1 MTNFLEILT
10 ASDSDLVK
18 LFYKVNVDTKSDF
31 ILRINNVA
39 TSLGLNHTQLI
50 CALAFNPNIENLT
63 DIHSLL
69 GFRSF
74 KVLDYRNEELF
85 TTDAYFQLAI
95 DNILDL
101 YSVILEDEDVVTKV
115 RKLLP
120 RRLEV
125 IENKI
130 EKKEEPNHVMSY
142 RMEINSLY
150 SLQIADKE
158 FADMRLKLNIGQHR
172 IYSGELKA
180 IIEAGYYPA
189 NNLFFMDS
197 LSPLEKKF
205 LIDELD
211 IPKEI
216 IINRLQNQNITS
228 EERNILEDCI

>member
-1 MTNFLEILT
+1 MANFLEILT
-10 ASDSDLVK
+10 ASDTDLVK
-18 LFYKVNVDTKSDF
+18 IFYKVNIDTKQDF
-31 ILRINNVA
+31 ILKINNIA
-39 TSLGLNHTQLI
+39 ASLGLNHTQLI
-50 CALAFNPNIENLT
+50 CALAFNPNIEELT

-101 YSVILEDEDVVTKV
+101 YSSILEDEDVIQKV
-115 RKLLP
+115 KTLLP
-120 RRLEV
+120 QRLAM

-130 EKKEEPNHVMSY
+130 EKKEDPNHVMSY

-150 SLQIADKE
+150 SLQIANKD
-158 FADMRLKLNIGQHR
+158 FADERLKLNIGQHR

-180 IIEAGYYPA
+180 IIDAGYYPA
-189 NNLFFMDS
+189 NNLFFMDT

-211 IPKEI
+211 IPEEI
-216 IINRLQNQNITS
+216 IINRLQNQNIS
-228 EERNILEDCI
+228 QEERNLLEDCI